1 MVTGVVRT
9 GLTGGRS
16 WWLVAVVVVALL
28 CSGVAWGQVQEPNPP
43 FPPPVL
49 PPVSRPP
56 QVQEPNPP
64 FPPPVLPPVSRPPQ
78 VQEPNP
84 PFPPPVLPPVSRPP
98 QVQEPNPP
106 FPPPVLPPV
115 SRPPQV
121 QEPNPPFPPPVLP
134 GDPSLPGFPGGAPAS
149 GGGAGNGGGSGSG
162 APASGVPATGA
173 PGNGASSGSRG
184 GAGRAPGGRRAA
196 ERNRNSETIRALSV
210 AGFLTDSVRYL
221 RDTLGPMVI
230 REMRGLRPAFTAL
243 GYGLLA
249 LIGLFVLWRLA
260 SEQEDGSRIPA
271 FIARMVFCA
280 VLIGMSS
287 FLVQTLFGVGY
298 VWTASSTVRDMT
310 GVMQLASPGGGF
322 SMEGPAVNAVDPGN
336 ITITTV
342 DMVHLSAIDEWR
354 LRSKER
360 FFAGF
365 EAFRQ
370 SRLKVRITN
379 SKLFDPKAA
388 GVEYFIPDFGNA
400 GKEGYVRR
408 FLVGLNPKS
417 WTPIQLYSALELSVL
432 VMQIGIFTGW
442 ILLVFI
448 MPLAELVAPV
458 FFAVAIDKGK
468 LFDQMTMP
476 FIRGLL
482 TASLV
487 MPLVNII
494 LEGLAYNIASLGFAV
509 FNLENGKAGTDVFR
523 WDAETEQVVA
533 QADPT
538 VMVFTCCFFIAV
550 SGLSLILSPII
561 AYRIMSGELFGAA
574 VGAISGWTAG
584 LVSLGVSAISQGVGA
599 SFQRQ
604 ADHLSNVGNYQSS
617 VASAAG
623 AREAAHIR
631 NQAEY
636 YQALTQSAVTAKESY
651 ARMMVNLPPSVATLT
666 ASLSKMA
673 LELTS
678 PIASVATGEN
688 YPQTVLLQGMEAGRR
703 GSVVKSPDSPA
714 SRGAVFYDVPV
725 VNLQATLAEA
735 ASGPAVP
742 KGADR
747 ALAGEVYETRYI
759 NNQTTPE
766 QMRRILEEVKRG
778 GEPSVA
784 LQRYAYGLP
793 VEIPRGGNLTPQQ
806 ILASPQFGGEVVD
819 ATMARK
825 YVLGY
830 ETGFQIRTAEEV
842 ARMQVFSAEQVKV
855 EMDQAV
861 DIEYG
866 AQVAAANIAFA
877 AGEAAAQHRAEGSF
891 ISGVL
896 QAAVRPLSEQIKNNR
911 V

>member
-1 MVTGVVRT
+1 
-9 GLTGGRS
+9 
-16 WWLVAVVVVALL
+16 
-28 CSGVAWGQVQEPNPP
+28 
-43 FPPPVL
+43 
-49 PPVSRPP
+49 
-56 QVQEPNPP
+56 
-64 FPPPVLPPVSRPPQ
+64 
-78 VQEPNP
+78 
-84 PFPPPVLPPVSRPP
+84 
-98 QVQEPNPP
+98 
-106 FPPPVLPPV
+106 
-115 SRPPQV
+115 
-121 QEPNPPFPPPVLP
+121 
-134 GDPSLPGFPGGAPAS
+134 
-149 GGGAGNGGGSGSG
+149 
-162 APASGVPATGA
+162 
-173 PGNGASSGSRG
+173 
-184 GAGRAPGGRRAA
+184 
-196 ERNRNSETIRALSV
+196 V

-631 NQAEY
+631 NRAEY

-703 GSVVKSPDSPA
+703 GSVVKSPDSPS

-855 EMDQAV
+855 EMDKAV